1 MKRIGTIS
9 AAAGLIY
16 LGVWM
21 IIGKVNP
28 DLGAE
33 VFKWWPIVIVIL
45 GVEVLLQYAR
55 KNGERAGFNF
65 LIVPVLIFMLLAN
78 LFNGIKTGFGDWF
91 DNWHISDGPH
101 ISIGGMNFSDSKAIS
116 TSKNLSMHGSVI
128 YIHTNNASIDVKKSN
143 AGDIKIEG
151 KVYVDEDSFVNKY
164 DIAEKKDDNGYTI
177 EMLDNYIKG
186 VKLDVYIPDGYNV
199 KLLVDNLDLSS
210 NNEFDKSNF
219 NIDADNAN
227 VKANNVQSITM
238 NYENGNFNFDDVRN
252 INLKGNNG
260 NINIRGKSE
269 NIYIKGDNG
278 KIDVN
283 NEICKA
289 VSIDLNHGIA
299 SVRTDDVN
307 VSVNIELQQ
316 GISGINNEKGVNRGM
331 SKTFGLGSGKVQ
343 INVHQGTAS
352 FRN

>member
-55 KNGERAGFNF
+55 KNGERPGFNF

-91 DNWHISDGPH
+91 DDWHISGGPH
-101 ISIGGMNFSDSKAIS
+101 ISVGGMNFSDSRAIS
-116 TSKNLSMHGSVI
+116 TSKSLSIHGNVI

-143 AGDIKIEG
+143 TGDIKIEG

-177 EMLDNYIKG
+177 EMLDNFIKG

-199 KLLVDNLDLSS
+199 KLLVDNLDLNS

-227 VKANNVQSITM
+227 VKVNNAQSITM
-238 NYENGNFNFDDVRN
+238 NYQNGNINIDDVRD
-252 INLKGNNG
+252 INLKGDNG

-283 NEICKA
+283 NELCKA
-289 VSIDLNHGIA
+289 VSIDLDQGIA
-299 SVRTDDVN
+299 SVRTEDEN

-316 GISGINNEKGVNRGM
+316 GVSGINSEKSVNKGM

-343 INVHQGTAS
+343 INVQQGTAN